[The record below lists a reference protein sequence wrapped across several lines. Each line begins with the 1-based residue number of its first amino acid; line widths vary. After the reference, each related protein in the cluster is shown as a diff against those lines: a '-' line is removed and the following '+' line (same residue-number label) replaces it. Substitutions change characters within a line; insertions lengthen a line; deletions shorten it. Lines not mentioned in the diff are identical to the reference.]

1 MTFRSTFD
9 DWADVVAG
17 RADPRRQVLT
27 RRMRVRGDW
36 RTLLALPKALG

>member
-1 MTFRSTFD
+1 MAFD

-17 RADPRRQVLT
+17 RVDPRRQLLR

-36 RTLLALPKALG
+36 RTIAALPKVLG